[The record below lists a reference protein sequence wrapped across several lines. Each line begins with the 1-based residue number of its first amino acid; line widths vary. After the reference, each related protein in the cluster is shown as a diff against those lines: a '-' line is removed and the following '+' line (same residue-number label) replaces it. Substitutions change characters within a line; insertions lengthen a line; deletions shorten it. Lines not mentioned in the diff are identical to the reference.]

1 MGFQAQLLALAT
13 SRLGEAMSLK
23 TLLKLARA
31 NHLVK
36 FFQWRVWRNGL
47 PIAHDALGVNDLAC
61 QHGRCVH
68 RERQNVHSFLAAIN
82 FHVCACGLVVHAS
95 GGFLGQP
102 VIQNTPKTSDVAR
115 FFNPVQIQVVS
126 AGVNGVN
133 LGPIGLGRTAC

>member
-1 MGFQAQLLALAT
+1 MGFQAQLLALAA
-13 SRLGEAMSLK
+13 SRLGETMSLK

-47 PIAHDALGVNDLAC
+47 PISHDALRVNDLAF

-82 FHVCACGLVVHAS
+82 FHVRACGLVVHTS
-95 GGFLGQP
+95 GSFLRHP
-102 VIQNTPKTSDVAR
+102 VIQKTPKTSDVAR
-115 FFNPVQIQVVS
+115 FFNPIHIQVVS